1 MEWVAEA
8 IGCNG
13 MTMSATQTQEEVVL
27 DISGMTC
34 GSCAARV
41 EKTLTRADGVL
52 VAGVNLA
59 THRAKVSFDPSAT
72 SRQALVAA
80 VEKVGYGATPR
91 SGDSEQA
98 HDQAGDA
105 LGDHNHSDASQ
116 RDWGRRALIA
126 WPLGLAVLVLSMGWM
141 HEPAARWAAFAL
153 TVPVQF
159 YAGWP
164 FIREAAKRARVLQS
178 NMDTLVVLG
187 TSAAFIFSA
196 YEVISGPHRAHYFD
210 TAAIIIAFLALGK
223 YFEARATGR
232 ASGAIRA
239 LLDLG
244 AKSATLVE
252 DGVEREVAA
261 EDVQVGDLLR
271 VRPGEKI
278 PVDGE
283 VVDGRSAV
291 DESML
296 TGESVPVDK
305 APGDK
310 VTGATVNAQGV
321 LTVRATG
328 VGADSALAQIVK
340 LVEQAQGSK
349 APVQRLA
356 DQIAGIFVPVV
367 LVIAIATITGWWVL
381 ASDPIRGLVASVA
394 VLIVACPCALGLAT
408 PTAIMV
414 GSGRGASLGVLI
426 KGGEILERSR
436 KIDSVVFDKT
446 GTLTEGR
453 MALVD
458 VVTFDASDDDV
469 LARGAAVEEA
479 SEHPIGRAVV
489 EAARARMGEVR
500 PASDFEAISGHGVK
514 AVVDGV
520 AVAVGSRRLLGDLG
534 IDPPAEVTDRATGLE
549 REGRTVVFVAWDGQ
563 VRGLLSVADTVR
575 SDAKGAV
582 SRLTALGAEVAIIT
596 GDNRATAEAVAAQV
610 GIGRV
615 LSEVLPGDKAAEIT
629 RLQSE
634 GKIVAMVGDG
644 VNDAPA
650 LAQAD
655 LGIAIGTGTDVAI
668 ESSDITL
675 LSGSLDGVATALEL
689 SRRTYRTIIQNLG
702 WAFVY
707 NLVLIPV
714 AALGLLN
721 PVLAGGAMAFSSVS
735 VVLNSLRLNRFGR
748 GRRRTVAPA

>member
-1 MEWVAEA
+1 
-8 IGCNG
+8 
-13 MTMSATQTQEEVVL
+13 MTMSATETQEEVVL

-41 EKTLTRADGVL
+41 EKTLNRADGVL

-72 SRQALVAA
+72 SRQALVTA

-91 SGDSEQA
+91 TAGS
-98 HDQAGDA
+98 DQAGDPEGEPA
-105 LGDHNHSDASQ
+105 GHSHADASQ
-116 RDWGRRALIA
+116 RDWGRRAAVA

-252 DGVEREVAA
+252 DGVERQVAA

-381 ASDPIRGLVASVA
+381 ASDPIRGLVAAVA

-458 VVTFDASDDDV
+458 VVSFDASEDDV
-469 LARGAAVEEA
+469 LARGAAVEDA

-489 EAARARMGEVR
+489 DAARSRMGEVR
-500 PASDFEAISGHGVK
+500 PASEFEAISGHGVK
-514 AVVDGV
+514 AVVDGL

-534 IDPPAEVTDRATGLE
+534 IDAPADVTDRATGLE
-549 REGRTVVFVAWDGQ
+549 REGRTVVFVTWEGQ

-575 SDAKGAV
+575 PDAKAAV
-582 SRLTALGAEVAIIT
+582 ARLSALGAEVAIIT

-629 RLQSE
+629 RLQGE

-721 PVLAGGAMAFSSVS
+721 PVLAGAAMAFSSVS

-748 GRRRTVAPA
+748 GRRRVIAPA

>member
-1 MEWVAEA
+1 
-8 IGCNG
+8 
-13 MTMSATQTQEEVVL
+13 MSETAMQEELIL

-41 EKTLTRADGVL
+41 EKTLNRADGVV

-59 THRAKVSFDPSAT
+59 THRAKVSFDPGTT
-72 SRQALVAA
+72 SSQALVAA
-80 VEKVGYGATPR
+80 VERVGYGATPR
-91 SGDSEQA
+91 TAGSGQDGGSEGEP
-98 HDQAGDA
+98 AGHSHADA
-105 LGDHNHSDASQ
+105 TQ
-116 RDWGRRALIA
+116 QDWGRRAAVA
-126 WPLGLAVLVLSMGWM
+126 WPLGLVVLVLSMGWM
-141 HEPAARWAAFAL
+141 HEPAARWGAFAL

-252 DGVEREVAA
+252 DGVERQVAA

-367 LVIAIATITGWWVL
+367 LVIAIATITAWWVF
-381 ASDPIRGLVASVA
+381 ASDPTRGLVAAVA

-458 VVTFDASDDDV
+458 VVSFDASEDDV
-469 LARGAAVEEA
+469 LARGAAVEDA

-489 EAARARMGEVR
+489 DAARSRMGEVR
-500 PASDFEAISGHGVK
+500 PASEFEAISGHGVK
-514 AVVDGV
+514 AVVDGL

-549 REGRTVVFVAWDGQ
+549 REGRTVVFVTWEGQ

-575 SDAKGAV
+575 PDAKAAV
-582 SRLTALGAEVAIIT
+582 ARLTALGAEVAIIT
-596 GDNRATAEAVAAQV
+596 GDNRATAEAVAGQV
-610 GIGRV
+610 GISRV

-629 RLQSE
+629 RLQGE
-634 GKIVAMVGDG
+634 GRIVAMVGDG

-721 PVLAGGAMAFSSVS
+721 PVLAGAAMAFSSVS

-748 GRRRTVAPA
+748 GRRRALAPA